1 MQMLSDDDTNLAEM
15 TDEELDRAWD
25 LWFDL
30 AQFTNDADPPYTH
43 GVFAGAPSLSS
54 LAHPHLLGV
63 KTERVSKEPPPASE
77 GGALPPE

>member
-43 GVFAGAPSLSS
+43 GVFAGVPSFSS
-54 LAHPHLLGV
+54 LAHPHLQGME
-63 KTERVSKEPPPASE
+63 TERVSKEPSPAPDVNASPTE
-77 GGALPPE
+77 